1 MTTSMVEDGEQ
12 LGPPR
17 STLLRCPVCGTTYPP
32 DVEGCPQHADTLVP
46 ADPLVGRVLNQTW
59 RLDEA
64 LGHGGTALVYAAQH
78 ITLPGAFAVKVLAKD
93 RARDPA
99 QRERFI
105 REAEAQ
111 AAVQHDNVARVIEYG
126 TDDKNDVMFVAME
139 QVRGETLK
147 DVVDRV
153 GPMPAERAVDI
164 TCQILD
170 AIGAAHQVGM
180 LHRDLKPQNV
190 MLTTTA
196 GLKDRVRVL
205 DFGGKPI
212 ERSNQLPVDP
222 RARTALTLTGTLF
235 GTPAY
240 MSPEQARGEALD
252 ERSDIYAAAVVL
264 LHMLLGRSPFRGR
277 DLTDTLSRVL
287 TMMPP
292 RPSLVR
298 RADVGHIPPG
308 LEIVLLKALS
318 KDPQIRFKTAAQF
331 KDALLRFSRP
341 PDPKGKDGIV
351 RTTTDEILG
360 EGQTIVDD
368 GHGPLAIRRIVDELL
383 LQAA

>member
-1 MTTSMVEDGEQ
+1 VPNTIVENEE
-12 LGPPR
+12 LFGPPR
-17 STLLRCPVCGTTYPP
+17 STQLRCPVCGTTYPP
-32 DVEGCPQHADTLVP
+32 DVEGCPQHPDTLVP
-46 ADPLVGRVLNQTW
+46 ADPLVGIVLKQTW
-59 RLDEA
+59 RLDEP
-64 LGHGGTALVYAAQH
+64 LGHGGTALVYTARH
-78 ITLPGAFAVKVLAKD
+78 ITLPGFFAVKVLATD
-93 RARDPA
+93 RARDKA
-99 QRERFI
+99 HRERFL

-111 AAVQHDNVARVIEYG
+111 AVLQHDNVARVIDYG
-126 TDDKNDVMFVAME
+126 VDEKTDILFVAME

-153 GPMPAERAVDI
+153 GPMPVQRAVDI
-164 TCQILD
+164 ACQILD
-170 AIGAAHQVGM
+170 AIGAAHRVGT

-212 ERSNQLPVDP
+212 ERSNQLPADP
-222 RARTALTLTGTLF
+222 RARTALTLVGTLF

-264 LHMLLGRSPFRGR
+264 LHMLIGRSPFRGK
-277 DLTDTLSRVL
+277 DLTETLSRVL

-292 RPSLVR
+292 RPSLVLR
-298 RADVGHIPPG
+298 EAVEHIPPG

-318 KDPQIRFKTAAQF
+318 KDPQIRFKTAEEF
-331 KDALLRFSRP
+331 KLALLRFSRP
-341 PDPKGKDGIV
+341 PDPRGRDAV
-351 RTTTDEILG
+351 HTTTAELAS
-360 EGQTIVDD
+360 ESQTIVDD
-368 GHGPLAIRRIVDELL
+368 GSEPLAIRRIVDELL
-383 LQAA
+383 LNAA